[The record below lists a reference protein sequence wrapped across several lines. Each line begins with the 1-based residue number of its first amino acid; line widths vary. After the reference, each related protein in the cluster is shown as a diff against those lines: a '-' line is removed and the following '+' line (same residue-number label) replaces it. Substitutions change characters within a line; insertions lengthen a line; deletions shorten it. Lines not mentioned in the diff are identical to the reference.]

1 MKLQLTL
8 IIIVLFLLSAIYM
21 LIAKNNA
28 LSTQLSDAQNN
39 IKTVLLDCENLRGN
53 TQSLKLTV
61 DQLEYANDSISK
73 ELVKTIQDNKLKSK
87 DIKQLQY
94 ILNSSS
100 KVDTI
105 LVKDTIF
112 VNNTNLDTTISD
124 QWYDLKLRLQYP
136 NRIVVKPKFTDEIVT
151 IFSYKKETINP
162 PKKCFIARWFQ
173 KKHIVTEIQVINNN
187 PYSTVDTTRFIE
199 IVNY

>member
-124 QWYDLKLRLQYP
+124 Q
-136 NRIVVKPKFTDEIVT
+136 
-151 IFSYKKETINP
+151 
-162 PKKCFIARWFQ
+162 
-173 KKHIVTEIQVINNN
+173 
-187 PYSTVDTTRFIE
+187 
-199 IVNY
+199 